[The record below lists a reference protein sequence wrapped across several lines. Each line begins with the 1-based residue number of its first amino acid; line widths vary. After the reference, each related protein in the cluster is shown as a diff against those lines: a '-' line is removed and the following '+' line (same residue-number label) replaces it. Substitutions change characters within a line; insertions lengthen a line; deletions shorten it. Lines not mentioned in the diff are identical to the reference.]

1 NLTNDSWS
9 GALSSQMQHLEMAVF
24 RAIENRRSLVRSAN
38 SGMTG
43 IIDPDGRIISL
54 LEPFTEDYLVGDV
67 PVYTERSTIYTAL
80 GDWFAYT
87 SIILAFVLILIG
99 IIKSIYLR
107 LQLNK

>member
-1 NLTNDSWS
+1 
-9 GALSSQMQHLEMAVF
+9 MQHLGIAVF

-54 LEPFTEDYLVGDV
+54 LEPFTADYLVGDV

-80 GDWFAYT
+80 GDWFAYS
-87 SIILAFVLILIG
+87 SISLAVALLLFGL
-99 IIKSIYLR
+99 IKSIYIR
-107 LQLNK
+107 LQLKK